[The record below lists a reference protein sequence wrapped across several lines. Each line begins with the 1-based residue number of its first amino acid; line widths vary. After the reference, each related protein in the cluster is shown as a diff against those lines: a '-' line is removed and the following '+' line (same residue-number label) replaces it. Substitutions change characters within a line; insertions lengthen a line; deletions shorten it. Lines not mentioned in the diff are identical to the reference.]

1 MSNEGKALASLSGS
15 TVLLAVASLL
25 ALRQACFSVA
35 T

>member
-1 MSNEGKALASLSGS
+1 MANEGKALASLSGS
-15 TVLLAVASLL
+15 MVLFAVGSLL